1 MPAITTE
8 LGYLALILAL
18 LVVPRALQRFLLPA
32 PLSCFGF
39 GLATALVLSG
49 FGRDGT
55 LALLATLG
63 ISSLFLFAGLEIDL
77 PALRRGVGPL
87 LAHLAVRALTLAG
100 FTVAAIY
107 LFGLPWN
114 AACLLALAVLTP
126 STGFI
131 LETLSRLGLDEQE
144 RFWVTTKAIG
154 GEVLALL
161 VLFVVLQS
169 VSIER
174 LAWSS
179 AALVAMVV
187 LLPLLFTALGKY
199 VVPYAPGSEFSLL
212 VMVGL
217 LAAYLTKQLGVYY
230 LVGAFLVGM
239 VARLLRE
246 RMPALA
252 SEENLRAVKLF
263 ASFFVPFY
271 FFNSGVNVPS
281 GALQWNSLWLG
292 LALTAAI
299 TPARVGIV
307 WAQRRLL
314 VREDTRSSLRVAVA
328 LAPTLIFTLVLASI
342 LRERFAVP
350 DALYGALLVYAAL
363 TTMLPSIALSRSF
376 DLDVT
381 DLDVP
386 PLGAT
391 SGVTGGGVKAATSV
405 ASQGTR

>member
-1 MPAITTE
+1 
-8 LGYLALILAL
+8 
-18 LVVPRALQRFLLPA
+18 
-32 PLSCFGF
+32 
-39 GLATALVLSG
+39 
-49 FGRDGT
+49 
-55 LALLATLG
+55 
-63 ISSLFLFAGLEIDL
+63 
-77 PALRRGVGPL
+77 
-87 LAHLAVRALTLAG
+87 
-100 FTVAAIY
+100 
-107 LFGLPWN
+107 
-114 AACLLALAVLTP
+114 
-126 STGFI
+126 
-131 LETLSRLGLDEQE
+131 
-144 RFWVTTKAIG
+144 
-154 GEVLALL
+154 
-161 VLFVVLQS
+161 
-169 VSIER
+169 
-174 LAWSS
+174 
-179 AALVAMVV
+179 MVV

-292 LALTAAI
+292 IALTAAI

-363 TTMLPSIALSRSF
+363 TTMLPSLALSRSF

-381 DLDVP
+381 DLSVP
-386 PLGAT
+386 PLGAP
-391 SGVTGGGVKAATSV
+391 SGVKAAASV
-405 ASQGTR
+405 APQGAR